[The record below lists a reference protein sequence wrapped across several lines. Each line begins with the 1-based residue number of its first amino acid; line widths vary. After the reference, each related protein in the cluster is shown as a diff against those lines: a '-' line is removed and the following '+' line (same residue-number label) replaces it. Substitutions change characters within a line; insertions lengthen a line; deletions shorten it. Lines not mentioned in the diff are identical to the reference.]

1 MDIHIL
7 APEVI
12 DQIAAG
18 EVVERPAH
26 LIKELVENAIDAGA
40 DEIEVQVEQGGRWVK
55 VRDNGKGMS
64 RDDLPLSVARHATSK
79 IQNSS
84 DLWRLSSYGFR
95 GEALASIS
103 AVSRTT
109 IISKVKDKG
118 GHQMVTEFG
127 SSKDITEVG
136 AEPGTTILVEDL
148 FTNVPARLK
157 FLKSD
162 SAEITQI
169 KNVLKALSLSY
180 PNVDMRVRTGGKLV
194 YFWQKTDSLKQRA
207 EQILEKSPLYF
218 GEAEVEGIRAQVCIS
233 APNVTTGNG
242 RQIWMFA
249 QKRWVQD
256 RSLQAAIMDGYR
268 SLLMHGEFPYAVAWV
283 ECDPEE
289 IDVNIHPT
297 KSQVKFL
304 KASNAFRAV
313 NRAVRSVLE
322 QAPWVQDA
330 LKSSTNSNVEYT
342 IRKEPSS
349 KPKQAPEETLTFKD
363 QSFSQTVFNKKSF
376 HQKKEESPSMMETL
390 NAFSSNPT
398 VKFKDDNELDR
409 YLEAESVGN
418 EMVIPVVESDS
429 QKKNLWSRL
438 QILGQADLTYIVAQ
452 NESSLLLV
460 DQHAAHERVAYESL
474 MAAWKGG
481 NVEVQNYLVPFVID
495 LEAEQVEALMTQVD
509 EVAKL
514 GVSIEQMGPESVAI
528 NAAPVILKEKA
539 LLQAMKKLA
548 DEMIEKGGSFA
559 LEKVISDICATLAC
573 HSVVR
578 AGQALSEEEMRSLLL
593 QMDEFP
599 MSSFCPHGRPVYVE
613 YPFTKVEKDFGRIV

>member
-55 VRDNGKGMS
+55 VRDNGKGMG
-64 RDDLPLSVARHATSK
+64 REDLPLSVARHATSK

-84 DLWRLSSYGFR
+84 DLWQLQSYGFR

-109 IISKVKDKG
+109 IVSRKKDNSG
-118 GHQMVTEFG
+118 YQMITEFG

-136 AEPGTTILVEDL
+136 AEPGTTIVVEDL
-148 FTNVPARLK
+148 FSNVPARLK

-162 SAEITQI
+162 SAEVTQI
-169 KNVLKALSLSY
+169 KNVLKALALSY
-180 PNVDMRVRTGGKLV
+180 PNVDLRVRANGKLL

-207 EQILEKSPLYF
+207 EQILEKNPMYF
-218 GEAEVEGIRAQVCIS
+218 GEAEVDGVKAQVCVCP
-233 APNVTTGNG
+233 PNVTTGNS

-249 QKRWVQD
+249 QKRWVHD
-256 RSLQAAIMDGYR
+256 RSLQAAIMDGFR

-304 KASNAFRAV
+304 KANNAFRAV
-313 NRAVRSVLE
+313 NRAVRGVLE
-322 QAPWVQDA
+322 TAPWVKDT
-330 LKSSTNSNVEYT
+330 LKSSGVPETADYT
-342 IRKEPSS
+342 IRQESHHQAPQENLKFSDSSFYKTQFNTKSYKQGDSEPS
-349 KPKQAPEETLTFKD
+349 
-363 QSFSQTVFNKKSF
+363 V
-376 HQKKEESPSMMETL
+376 METL
-390 NAFSSNPT
+390 KTYASSSS
-398 VKFKDDNELDR
+398 VKYKDDNELDQ
-409 YLEAESVGN
+409 YLQNESTG
-418 EMVIPVVESDS
+418 EERVIAHQEIESRPS
-429 QKKNLWSRL
+429 SEGQWAQL
-438 QILGQADLTYIVAQ
+438 QILGQADLTYIVTQ
-452 NESSLLLV
+452 NDTSLILV

-474 MAAWKGG
+474 MAAWTGG
-481 NVEVQNYLVPFVID
+481 KVEVQDYLIPLIVD
-495 LEAEQVEALMTQVD
+495 LEADQVEALMTQAED
-509 EVAKL
+509 VARL
-514 GVSIEQMGPESVAI
+514 GVSLEQTGPDSVAI
-528 NAAPVILKEKA
+528 NSAPVILKEKA
-539 LLQAMKKLA
+539 LLPALKKLA
-548 DEMIEKGGSFA
+548 DEMLEKGGSFA
-559 LEKVISDICATLAC
+559 LEKVIGDICATLAC

-578 AGQALSEEEMRSLLL
+578 AGQALSQEEMKALL
-593 QMDEFP
+593 QQMDDFP
-599 MSSFCPHGRPVYVE
+599 MSSFCPHGRPVFVE

>member
-26 LIKELVENAIDAGA
+26 LIKELVENAMDAGA

-55 VRDNGKGMS
+55 VRDNGKGMG

-79 IQNSS
+79 IQNST
-84 DLWRLSSYGFR
+84 DLWSLNSYGFR

-109 IISKVKDKG
+109 IISRKKDESG
-118 GHQMVTEFG
+118 YQMVTEFG
-127 SSKDITEVG
+127 ASKDVTEVG
-136 AEPGTTILVEDL
+136 AEPGTTVLVEDL
-148 FTNVPARLK
+148 FSNVPARLK

-162 SAEITQI
+162 SAEVTQI
-169 KNVLKALSLSY
+169 KNVLKALALSY
-180 PNVDMRVRTGGKLV
+180 PHVDLRVRANGKLV
-194 YFWQKTDSLKQRA
+194 YFWQKTDSLKERA
-207 EQILEKSPLYF
+207 EQILEKSPMYF
-218 GEAEVEGIRAQVCIS
+218 GEAEVDGVKAQVCVCP
-233 APNVTTGNG
+233 PNVTTGNS

-249 QKRWVQD
+249 QKRWVND
-256 RSLQAAIMDGYR
+256 RSLQAAIMDGFR

-304 KASNAFRAV
+304 KANNAFRAV
-313 NRAVRSVLE
+313 NRAVRGVLE
-322 QAPWVQDA
+322 TAPWVKDA
-330 LKSSTNSNVEYT
+330 LKSSGATSADYT
-342 IRKEPSS
+342 IRREPVPS
-349 KPKQAPEETLTFKD
+349 KPEENLRFEDSTFEKT
-363 QSFSQTVFNKKSF
+363 QFNTKSF
-376 HQKKEESPSMMETL
+376 DNDASNVSVIESLESF
-390 NAFSSNPT
+390 ASNNS
-398 VKFKDDNELDR
+398 VKYKDDNELDR
-409 YLEAESVGN
+409 YLEDESSGD
-418 EMVIPVVESDS
+418 ETVIPVQANASETPEG
-429 QKKNLWSRL
+429 QWGRL

-452 NESSLLLV
+452 NDSSLFLV

-474 MAAWKGG
+474 MAAWTGG
-481 NVEVQNYLVPFVID
+481 KVEVQNYLVPLIVD
-495 LEAEQVEALMTQVD
+495 MEAEQVEALMTQVQ
-509 EVAKL
+509 EVEKL
-514 GVSIEQMGPESVAI
+514 GVSMEQTGPDSVAI
-528 NAAPVILKEKA
+528 NAAPTILKEKSLLPA
-539 LLQAMKKLA
+539 LKKLA
-548 DEMIEKGGSFA
+548 DEMLDKGGSFA
-559 LEKVISDICATLAC
+559 LEKVIGDICATLAC

-578 AGQALSEEEMRSLLL
+578 AGQALSVEEMKALL
-593 QMDEFP
+593 QQMDDFP